1 MQGTENDVERRVA
14 PRQKSFLRGF
24 VYFDRLRG
32 VMRCLVR
39 DLSDEGARI
48 ILSQTAIISR
58 RCPTPHPAA
67 GETRRAHVE
76 WRRSDEIGLAFTDT
90 AATPASP
97 DGDLGK
103 RVAQLE
109 SQVAE
114 LQRTVKRFKREA
126 SSERPEVARLNSR
139 LPE

>member
-1 MQGTENDVERRVA
+1 MSERRGS
-14 PRQKSFLRGF
+14 RRHKSFLRGF

-32 VMRCLVR
+32 VMSCLVR
-39 DLSDEGARI
+39 DLSDQGARI
-48 ILSQTAIISR
+48 ILSQTAIIPDVVQLHIPQR
-58 RCPTPHPAA
+58 D
-67 GETRRAHVE
+67 ETRRAHVE

-97 DGDLGK
+97 DGDLSK

-126 SSERPEVARLNSR
+126 SSEGEVAA
-139 LPE
+139 